1 MSDEMRT
8 ELTAFRDEVRSEMGG
23 FRVEMTGFRAEMTG
37 FRAEML
43 ELRGDLRAM
52 GERMETGFREL
63 GAAIGRIA
71 HVVERTDWRLGQ
83 LEQYA
88 HEKLV
93 TRGEFLERMDAYA
106 GRLTDA
112 KLHWAH
118 QKERTDDHD
127 RRLTKLEE
135 RPH

>member
-8 ELTAFRDEVRSEMGG
+8 ELKAFKNEVREELGGFREEMGGLRKEWGEFREEMAGFRSEM
-23 FRVEMTGFRAEMTG
+23 RAVV
-37 FRAEML
+37 
-43 ELRGDLRAM
+43 GDLADSVRK
-52 GERMETGFREL
+52 L
-63 GAAIGRIA
+63 AIG
-71 HVVERTDWRLGQ
+71 
-83 LEQYA
+83 YA
-88 HEKLV
+88 SLDGRVTGIEIYMKEKLV
-93 TRGEFLERMDAYA
+93 TRDEFHSRMDAFS

-112 KLHWAH
+112 QLHWAH